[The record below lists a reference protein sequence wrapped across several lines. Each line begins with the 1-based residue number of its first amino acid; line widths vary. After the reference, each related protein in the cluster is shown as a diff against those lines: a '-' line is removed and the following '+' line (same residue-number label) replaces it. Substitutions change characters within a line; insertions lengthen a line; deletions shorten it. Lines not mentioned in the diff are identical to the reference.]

1 MANSSLTKRTGINI
15 ASQWAEQTAAIVVNF
30 FLISYAIGKLGA
42 EHYGGWAGIVSIIG
56 FVSILDSG
64 MSVAIQHYVASLSAK
79 KEEKRLAELFS
90 SACVVYAIGAVAAT
104 LICLGISFYYP
115 ILFPKVPAA
124 AAVESQVALR
134 WVAASMFI
142 FMLNM
147 PVRGALLGLQRHD
160 IRNMIEIV
168 SLLTR
173 AGAVV
178 AAFHFFSPS
187 LAHLGMGFFAATLIR
202 FVLSETALRRIS
214 GYLKFSVSTVKRSD
228 LKEIFSYSGH
238 SMFWTVGRIVVQD
251 SGPLIANIT
260 LTSTAATY
268 VFVGSRLVTAL
279 GSFIIGVAGVFVPI
293 ASSLK
298 ALEDKTRLKIA
309 LIRGTRVCS
318 LLGFAVAAVLLV
330 FGRSIL
336 YHWVKFED
344 ITPYL
349 VMCVLVVGRTPT
361 WFFNI
366 ALSMLMG
373 MRELWT
379 ITLMLLISTV
389 STIVLM
395 FALSYYFGVFGLAVG
410 IITPLSIICSTWI
423 PYRACRVTEV
433 TIGRLLKESIPWPLA
448 VGALVALFA
457 YSILN
462 IFPPETVF
470 VLIIE
475 MGATLAVFLVLALFV
490 GLDRGTREVIL
501 SRVSLCQKVKK

>member
-1 MANSSLTKRTGINI
+1 
-15 ASQWAEQTAAIVVNF
+15 
-30 FLISYAIGKLGA
+30 
-42 EHYGGWAGIVSIIG
+42 
-56 FVSILDSG
+56 
-64 MSVAIQHYVASLSAK
+64 
-79 KEEKRLAELFS
+79 
-90 SACVVYAIGAVAAT
+90 
-104 LICLGISFYYP
+104 
-115 ILFPKVPAA
+115 
-124 AAVESQVALR
+124 
-134 WVAASMFI
+134 
-142 FMLNM
+142 
-147 PVRGALLGLQRHD
+147 
-160 IRNMIEIV
+160 
-168 SLLTR
+168 
-173 AGAVV
+173 
-178 AAFHFFSPS
+178 
-187 LAHLGMGFFAATLIR
+187 
-202 FVLSETALRRIS
+202 
-214 GYLKFSVSTVKRSD
+214 
-228 LKEIFSYSGH
+228 
-238 SMFWTVGRIVVQD
+238 
-251 SGPLIANIT
+251 
-260 LTSTAATY
+260 
-268 VFVGSRLVTAL
+268 
-279 GSFIIGVAGVFVPI
+279 
-293 ASSLK
+293 
-298 ALEDKTRLKIA
+298 
-309 LIRGTRVCS
+309 
-318 LLGFAVAAVLLV
+318 
-330 FGRSIL
+330 
-336 YHWVKFED
+336 
-344 ITPYL
+344 
-349 VMCVLVVGRTPT
+349 MCVLVVGRTPT